1 MAKHEST
8 LDLKFNGVAGRPAL
22 TTARA
27 FIRKRGRHGIYQSH
41 VCLCGKKE
49 TITASTIDRATARTF
64 NLLHLSDAI
73 RRLNIGNF
81 PKS

>member
-1 MAKHEST
+1 MPKPDST
-8 LDLKFNGVAGRPAL
+8 LDLKFTGVAGRPAV

-41 VCLCGKKE
+41 VCLFGKKE
-49 TITASTIDRATARTF
+49 ILTTATRDRSTALTF
-64 NLLHLSDAI
+64 NFLHLSDSI
-73 RRLNIGNF
+73 RLFKNGKF